1 MAPTSQIKLTPKLES
16 NESALNDSF
25 FMRKEQNVSMI
36 TESKYPIFK
45 EKESSET
52 WWKSQVIP
60 LDRVEKLHYG
70 SVEKKES
77 NDPTEKSKKTP

>member
-1 MAPTSQIKLTPKLES
+1 
-16 NESALNDSF
+16 
-25 FMRKEQNVSMI
+25 MI

-70 SVEKKES
+70 RVEKKES